1 MQALASTGDPP
12 WLRPLFNAIDA
23 SDADGF
29 CAYLTDDAV
38 FRFGNAPAVHGR
50 RAIEQAV
57 RQFFAS
63 IRRSRHEF
71 QRIWSTATTVALDG
85 FVTYTRLDGSEVT
98 LPFADTMVLRGDLLA
113 EYYIYID
120 IAPLYAPP
128 R

>member
-1 MQALASTGDPP
+1 MQALAATGDPK
-12 WLRPLFNAIDA
+12 WLRPLFGAIDA

-50 RAIEQAV
+50 HAIEQAV

-63 IRRSRHEF
+63 IRRSRH
-71 QRIWSTATTVALDG
+71 QLGRVWSTASTVALEG

-120 IAPLYAPP
+120 IAPLYAPA

>member
-1 MQALASTGDPP
+1 MQALATTGDLN
-12 WLRPLFNAIDA
+12 WLRPLFSAIDA
-23 SDADGF
+23 SDADAF

-38 FRFGNAPAVHGR
+38 FRFGNAPAVRGR
-50 RAIEQAV
+50 SAVDQAV

-63 IRRSRHEF
+63 IRHSRHQLE
-71 QRIWSTATTVALDG
+71 RIWSTATTVALEG

-113 EYYIYID
+113 EYNIYID
-120 IAPLYAPP
+120 IAPLYAPS

>member
-1 MQALASTGDPP
+1 MQAPSTTGDPK
-12 WLRPLFNAIDA
+12 WLRALFSAIDA
-23 SDADGF
+23 SDADAF

-38 FRFGNAPAVHGR
+38 FRFANAPAVRGR
-50 RAIEQAV
+50 SAIEQAV

-63 IRRSRHEF
+63 IRRSRHELGH
-71 QRIWSTATTVALDG
+71 IWSTATTVALEG

-113 EYYIYID
+113 EYNIYID
-120 IAPLYAPP
+120 IAPLYAPL